1 MKQIKSSAALKADA
15 RQQLLGKYKTVI
27 LAYLIMQFL
36 ISGCMNLAQAQVN
49 LNTGAGMGI
58 YYLIYFILLLL
69 SAIFITG
76 QNELYKNIARGLP
89 YHVKDMWVGFHGLA
103 DHAILVHLIIFGLCL
118 LAGIPFILSCAFMA
132 YTKNY
137 YLSLLVAATGI
148 FFLVMSILLSIWYS
162 QALYLI
168 TDYPDESALQLLK
181 HSRAL
186 MKGHAGSYF
195 YLLVSFIGI
204 GRLVV
209 LTFGIGIL
217 WAYPYFTATKTNYYL
232 ELTAPNPEEI

>member
-76 QNELYKNIARGLP
+76 QNQLYKNIARGLP
-89 YHVKDMWVGFHGLA
+89 YYVKDMWVGFHGLA
-103 DHAILVHLIIFGLCL
+103 DHAILIHLIIFGLCL
-118 LAGIPFILSCAFMA
+118 LAGIPFILSCTFMA

-204 GRLVV
+204 GLLVV

>member
-76 QNELYKNIARGLP
+76 QNQLYKNIARGLP

-103 DHAILVHLIIFGLCL
+103 DHAILVHLIIF
-118 LAGIPFILSCAFMA
+118 
-132 YTKNY
+132 
-137 YLSLLVAATGI
+137 VRVI
-148 FFLVMSILLSIWYS
+148 FVHDSQIWS
-162 QALYLI
+162 EA
-168 TDYPDESALQLLK
+168 
-181 HSRAL
+181 
-186 MKGHAGSYF
+186 
-195 YLLVSFIGI
+195 V
-204 GRLVV
+204 
-209 LTFGIGIL
+209 
-217 WAYPYFTATKTNYYL
+217 N
-232 ELTAPNPEEI
+232 

>member
-76 QNELYKNIARGLP
+76 QNQLYKNIARGLP
-89 YHVKDMWVGFHGLA
+89 YYVKDMWVGFHGLA

-118 LAGIPFILSCAFMA
+118 LAGIPFILHVRSWHTRKLLPVPACCSNRYFLSCDVHPFIDLVFSGS
-132 YTKNY
+132 
-137 YLSLLVAATGI
+137 LSDHR
-148 FFLVMSILLSIWYS
+148 LS
-162 QALYLI
+162 
-168 TDYPDESALQLLK
+168 
-181 HSRAL
+181 
-186 MKGHAGSYF
+186 G
-195 YLLVSFIGI
+195 
-204 GRLVV
+204 
-209 LTFGIGIL
+209 
-217 WAYPYFTATKTNYYL
+217 
-232 ELTAPNPEEI
+232 

>member
-76 QNELYKNIARGLP
+76 QNQLYKNIARGLP
-89 YHVKDMWVGFHGLA
+89 YYVKDMWVGFHGLA
-103 DHAILVHLIIFGLCL
+103 DHAILVHLICL
-118 LAGIPFILSCAFMA
+118 L
-132 YTKNY
+132 YT
-137 YLSLLVAATGI
+137 SDAA
-148 FFLVMSILLSIWYS
+148 
-162 QALYLI
+162 
-168 TDYPDESALQLLK
+168 DD
-181 HSRAL
+181 
-186 MKGHAGSYF
+186 
-195 YLLVSFIGI
+195 
-204 GRLVV
+204 
-209 LTFGIGIL
+209 
-217 WAYPYFTATKTNYYL
+217 
-232 ELTAPNPEEI
+232 

>member
-58 YYLIYFILLLL
+58 YYLI
-69 SAIFITG
+69 
-76 QNELYKNIARGLP
+76 
-89 YHVKDMWVGFHGLA
+89 HGLA

-168 TDYPDESALQLLK
+168 TDYPDESAPQLLK
-181 HSRAL
+181 HSRTL

-204 GRLVV
+204 GLLVV

>member
-1 MKQIKSSAALKADA
+1 
-15 RQQLLGKYKTVI
+15 
-27 LAYLIMQFL
+27 
-36 ISGCMNLAQAQVN
+36 
-49 LNTGAGMGI
+49 
-58 YYLIYFILLLL
+58 
-69 SAIFITG
+69 
-76 QNELYKNIARGLP
+76 
-89 YHVKDMWVGFHGLA
+89 
-103 DHAILVHLIIFGLCL
+103 
-118 LAGIPFILSCAFMA
+118 MA

-168 TDYPDESALQLLK
+168 TDYPDESAPQLLK
-181 HSRAL
+181 HSRTL

-204 GRLVV
+204 GLLVV

>member
-76 QNELYKNIARGLP
+76 QNQLYKNIARGLP

-118 LAGIPFILSCAFMA
+118 LAGIPFILSCTFMA

-204 GRLVV
+204 GLLVV
-209 LTFGIGIL
+209 LTFGIGLL
-217 WAYPYFTATKTNYYL
+217 WAYPYFTATKTNYDL

>member
-76 QNELYKNIARGLP
+76 QNQLYKNIARGLP
-89 YHVKDMWVGFHGLA
+89 YYVKDMWVGFHGLA

-132 YTKNY
+132 YT
-137 YLSLLVAATGI
+137 
-148 FFLVMSILLSIWYS
+148 
-162 QALYLI
+162 
-168 TDYPDESALQLLK
+168 
-181 HSRAL
+181 
-186 MKGHAGSYF
+186 
-195 YLLVSFIGI
+195 
-204 GRLVV
+204 
-209 LTFGIGIL
+209 
-217 WAYPYFTATKTNYYL
+217 
-232 ELTAPNPEEI
+232 

>member
-76 QNELYKNIARGLP
+76 QN
-89 YHVKDMWVGFHGLA
+89 
-103 DHAILVHLIIFGLCL
+103 
-118 LAGIPFILSCAFMA
+118 
-132 YTKNY
+132 
-137 YLSLLVAATGI
+137 
-148 FFLVMSILLSIWYS
+148 
-162 QALYLI
+162 
-168 TDYPDESALQLLK
+168 QL
-181 HSRAL
+181 
-186 MKGHAGSYF
+186 
-195 YLLVSFIGI
+195 
-204 GRLVV
+204 
-209 LTFGIGIL
+209 
-217 WAYPYFTATKTNYYL
+217 
-232 ELTAPNPEEI
+232 

>member
-1 MKQIKSSAALKADA
+1 
-15 RQQLLGKYKTVI
+15 
-27 LAYLIMQFL
+27 
-36 ISGCMNLAQAQVN
+36 
-49 LNTGAGMGI
+49 MGI

-76 QNELYKNIARGLP
+76 QNQLYKNIARGLP
-89 YHVKDMWVGFHGLA
+89 YYVKDMWTGFHGLA
-103 DHAILVHLIIFGLCL
+103 DHAILVHLIISGLCL
-118 LAGIPFILSCAFMA
+118 LTGIPFILSCMLMA

-148 FFLVMSILLSIWYS
+148 FFIVMSILLSIWYS

-168 TDYPDESALQLLK
+168 TDYPEESALQLLK
-181 HSRAL
+181 HSRSL

-204 GRLVV
+204 WLLVV

-232 ELTAPNPEEI
+232 ELTAPESMKPEET